1 MAERIADYIY
11 DDGCQV
17 GYVDDGVAFDEQH
30 RARYRVDGDR
40 LLDLVTGEVV
50 GYLTTMGKIA
60 IVSKKGLLGQH
71 CTAISDGRDRLLHE
85 AAA

>member
-17 GYVDDGVAFDEQH
+17 GYVDDGVAFDVQH
-30 RARYRVDGDR
+30 RASYRVDGDR

-60 IVSKKGLLGQH
+60 IVSKKGLLG
-71 CTAISDGRDRLLHE
+71 
-85 AAA
+85 

>member
-1 MAERIADYIY
+1 MQPSLRLSAKEVTMADRIADYIY

-17 GYVDDGVAFDEQH
+17 GYVDNGVAFDEQH

-40 LLDLVTGEVV
+40 LLDIMTGEVV

-60 IVSKKGLLGQH
+60 IVSKKGLFG
-71 CTAISDGRDRLLHE
+71 
-85 AAA
+85 